1 MKSPALRLAVAALLL
16 SGLPSSVVASG
27 YWYLGLGT
35 GLSYGQLYP
44 ADFNINPSAVPQC
57 APPASCTET
66 KEEYDAGFKGF
77 VGYQINRSWAFEV
90 SVNSVGKFNYKASN
104 GSVTQE
110 SIYKV
115 SGWGFALLPTIPFG
129 QKFSLYG
136 KLGGFSSTA
145 RMTIHNKDFVPGNST
160 SGAQHSELTPL
171 TGFGAQ
177 YFFDEESGIRFEFE
191 NYGTVGCAISA
202 NTNCTGRANVKML
215 SVNLLFPF

>member
-1 MKSPALRLAVAALLL
+1 MKSPAALRLAVAALLL
-16 SGLPSSVVASG
+16 SGLPSTVIASG

-35 GLSYGQLYP
+35 GLSWGQLYP
-44 ADFNINPSAVPQC
+44 ADFNPGTC
-57 APPASCTET
+57 TTCTET

-145 RMTIHNKDFVPGNST
+145 RMTIHNKDFVSGNST

-202 NTNCTGRANVKML
+202 NTNCTGRVNVKML
-215 SVNLLFPF
+215 SANLVFPF

>member
-1 MKSPALRLAVAALLL
+1 MKSPALRFAVAALLL
-16 SGLPSSVVASG
+16 SGLPLTATASG

-44 ADFNINPSAVPQC
+44 ADFNPGTC
-57 APPASCTET
+57 TTCTET
-66 KEEYDAGFKGF
+66 KEEYDVGFKGF
-77 VGYQINRSWAFEV
+77 FGYQITRAWAFEV
-90 SVNSVGKFNYKASN
+90 SVNSIGKYNYKADN
-104 GSVTQE
+104 GLVTQE

-145 RMTIHNKDFVPGNST
+145 RMTVHNAGFTPGASS
-160 SGAQHSELTPL
+160 SGVQHSELTPL

-177 YFFDEESGIRFEFE
+177 YFFDEESGIRLEFE
-191 NYGTVGCAISA
+191 NYGTVGNACTSQ
-202 NTNCTGRANVKML
+202 NVGNCTGRVNVKMI

>member
-16 SGLPSSVVASG
+16 SWLPSTVVASG

-44 ADFNINPSAVPQC
+44 ADFNPGTC
-57 APPASCTET
+57 AACTET

-90 SVNSVGKFNYKASN
+90 SVNSIGKFHYKADN
-104 GSVTQE
+104 GAVTQE

-115 SGWGFALLPTIPFG
+115 SGWGFALLPTIPLG
-129 QKFSLYG
+129 QRFSLYG

-145 RMTIHNKDFVPGNST
+145 RMTIHNAGFNLGVST
-160 SGAQHSELTPL
+160 SGVQHSELTPL

-177 YFFDEESGIRFEFE
+177 WFFDEESGIRFEFE
-191 NYGTVGCAISA
+191 NYGTVGNACTSQ
-202 NTNCTGRANVKML
+202 NVNNCTGRVNVKML